1 MTKSIINKRFITHT
15 IFGII
20 CLICM
25 NGALAADADSAVT
38 TAAYDLPVL
47 LTSAGQAADVLIMKG
62 LCRKAGLAVTLQKS
76 ANADSI
82 AGFKTIILVAGG
94 SSKGLGAAKI
104 DVGDEEERI
113 ESMLKAA
120 RKAKIPVLVFHIGGE
135 ARRGAL
141 SDRFNKLAAQ
151 GGTMIIVASD
161 GDDDGLFKNAAK
173 KNKAEYRHIKKS
185 FESIG
190 VLKELFGLE

>member
-1 MTKSIINKRFITHT
+1 
-15 IFGII
+15 
-20 CLICM
+20 
-25 NGALAADADSAVT
+25 
-38 TAAYDLPVL
+38 
-47 LTSAGQAADVLIMKG
+47 
-62 LCRKAGLAVTLQKS
+62 
-76 ANADSI
+76 
-82 AGFKTIILVAGG
+82 
-94 SSKGLGAAKI
+94 
-104 DVGDEEERI
+104 
-113 ESMLKAA
+113 MLKAA